1 MQYFYITDDNT
12 LVQIHTFEIQ
22 KGQNKAFLKPSHV
35 GDAFSRGRVL
45 PDICFLSGNV
55 LAQEG
60 HTITISDEDFNVYEC
75 IVSEVF
81 VSQGMTNIKGY
92 VFDRW
97 IVEPQDQTEAK
108 ERMEQAIRTGVQS
121 IRV

>member
-12 LVQIHTFEIQ
+12 LVLIHTFEIQ
-22 KGQNKAFLKPSHV
+22 KGLSKAFRKPSR
-35 GDAFSRGRVL
+35 GGNAFSRGRVL
-45 PDICFLSGNV
+45 PDTFILSANV

-75 IVSEVF
+75 IVCDVF
-81 VSQGMTNIKGY
+81 VSEGMANIKGY
-92 VFDRW
+92 VFDHW
-97 IVEPQDQTEAK
+97 VVEPQDHTEAK
-108 ERMEQAIRTGVQS
+108 EKMEQAIRTGVQS